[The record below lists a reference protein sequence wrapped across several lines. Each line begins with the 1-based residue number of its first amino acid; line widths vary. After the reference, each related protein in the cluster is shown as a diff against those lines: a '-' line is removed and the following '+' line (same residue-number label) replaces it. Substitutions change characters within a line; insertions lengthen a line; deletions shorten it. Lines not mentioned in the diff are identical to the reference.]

1 MIHKAKYLL
10 PEQKK
15 ALERLVGRAISDQEE
30 VSVRV
35 LRPPP
40 SVSRESRAKILD
52 ELKAYFAQV
61 DAQRTPAPLEQADEI
76 TDEALRSVRPGYRR
90 HR

>member
-1 MIHKAKYLL
+1 MIHKAKDLP

-40 SVSRESRAKILD
+40 GVSIERTKILD
-52 ELKAYFAQV
+52 GLKAYFAQV
-61 DAQRTPAPLEQADEI
+61 DAQREPASREQSDEI
-76 TDEALRSVRPGYRR
+76 TDEALRSTRPGYRR
-90 HR
+90 HH